1 MITGYR
7 PQMKNSRASTHVF
20 KHNDK
25 WYKLSLRIDEP
36 IQILLKKTGKA
47 GSQDIPLRDEY

>member
-1 MITGYR
+1 
-7 PQMKNSRASTHVF
+7 MKNSKVSTHVF

-47 GSQDIPLRDEY
+47 SSQDIPLRDEYWHDNS